1 MSRSRKAIKR
11 YLLPDPRYGDT
22 LVTRFV
28 NMMMLDGKK
37 SVAFKIFYD
46 AIDIVEQKKSQEV
59 NSDESEADDE
69 KGDGGR
75 SLGLEAWKEALSNVM
90 PHVEVR
96 SRRVGGATFQI
107 PRQIRPDRKVSIAMK
122 WLISVARKRNEKSMA
137 SRLAA
142 EIMAAIKGEGA
153 AVKKR
158 MDTHKMAEANKA
170 FSHFRF

>member
-1 MSRSRKAIKR
+1 MRKRAAKKR
-11 YLLPDPRYGDT
+11 PLLPDPRFNDQ

-28 NMMMLDGKK
+28 NNLMWDGKK
-37 SVAFKIFYD
+37 STAFKVFYD
-46 AIDIVEQKKSQEV
+46 ALEIVDAKKQ
-59 NSDESEADDE
+59 DAE
-69 KGDGGR
+69 KS
-75 SLGLEAWKEALSNVM
+75 SLETWKDALTNVM

-107 PRQIRPDRKVSIAMK
+107 PMQIRPDRKISYAIK
-122 WLISVARKRNEKSMA
+122 WMILYARKRNEKSMA
-137 SRLAA
+137 AKLASEILAA
-142 EIMAAIKGEGA
+142 AKEEGA

>member
-1 MSRSRKAIKR
+1 MRKKQAKKR
-11 YLLPDPRYGDT
+11 PLLPDPKFNDQ

-28 NMMMLDGKK
+28 NMMMWDGKK

-46 AIDIVEQKKSQEV
+46 AIAIV
-59 NSDESEADDE
+59 DE
-69 KGDGGR
+69 KNTDEEKP
-75 SLGLEAWKEALSNVM
+75 GLELWKDALSNVM

-107 PRQIRPDRKVSIAMK
+107 PMQIRPDRKISTAMK
-122 WLISVARKRNEKSMA
+122 WLISFSRKRNEKSMA
-137 SRLAA
+137 QKLAA
-142 EIMAAIKGEGA
+142 EILAAAKEEGA

-158 MDTHKMAEANKA
+158 VDTHKMAEANKA